1 MPVIA
6 IQGIRGGC
14 GATTVAA
21 GLAAAL
27 QNLNY
32 PVLLWDL
39 SPNNLLGQHLGL
51 PFSEPTGW
59 ANALVQDQPWHHAAF
74 TTEHAGIQL
83 LPFGLIDNI
92 QALSSLPTNW
102 LAKSLSRLDLPNN
115 SWVILDTPL
124 HPYFLSQQAEQV
136 ADIWLQVTEADP
148 ACHALMQSRLPPL
161 QNTLKKACVTPENT
175 LDNEPNHKVGST
187 AETSQISE
195 TQLDE
200 HKAKNDQHQDDEQN
214 ATLQRYWLVN
224 RYHTATL
231 LSRDIWQLWHTT
243 LGQWLIPSAIHQD
256 EALREA
262 LAKKQ
267 LINHCAPSSLAMQD
281 FLSLA
286 IWCKALLEQ
295 P

>member
-6 IQGIRGGC
+6 VQGIRGGC
-14 GATTVAA
+14 GTTTITA

-27 QNLNY
+27 QSLNY

-39 SPNNLLGQHLGL
+39 NPNNLLGQHLGL

-59 ANALVQDQPWHHAAF
+59 ANALTQEQPWHHAAF
-74 TTEHAGIQL
+74 NTEHTGLQL
-83 LPFGLIDNI
+83 LPFGLINNT
-92 QALSSLPTNW
+92 QTLNALPTNW
-102 LAKSLSRLDLPNN
+102 LTTALNRLDLPSNT
-115 SWVILDTPL
+115 WVILDTPL
-124 HPYFLSQQAEQV
+124 SPHFLSQQAEQA

-148 ACHALMQSRLPPL
+148 ACHALMQNRLPVKE
-161 QNTLKKACVTPENT
+161 NSAEETNATPN
-175 LDNEPNHKVGST
+175 S
-187 AETSQISE
+187 
-195 TQLDE
+195 
-200 HKAKNDQHQDDEQN
+200 EQN
-214 ATLQRYWLVN
+214 AALQRYWLVN
-224 RYHTATL
+224 RYHTSTL

-267 LINHCAPSSLAMQD
+267 LITRSAPGSLAMQD

-286 IWCKALLEQ
+286 TWCKSLLGHA
-295 P
+295 

>member
-14 GATTVAA
+14 GTTTVAA

-27 QNLNY
+27 QSLHF

-39 SPNNLLGQHLGL
+39 SPNNLLSQHIGL
-51 PFSEPTGW
+51 PFNEPTGW
-59 ANALVQDQPWHHAAF
+59 ASALTQGKPWHHAAF
-74 TTEHAGIQL
+74 TTEQAGIQL
-83 LPFGLIDNI
+83 LPFGLIDNV
-92 QALSSLPTNW
+92 QALNSFSANW
-102 LAKSLSRLDLPNN
+102 LTDALASLALPRN

-124 HPYFLSQQAEQV
+124 YPHFLSQQAEQV

-148 ACHALMQSRLPPL
+148 ACHALMQNRLPA
-161 QNTLKKACVTPENT
+161 QKHA
-175 LDNEPNHKVGST
+175 ST
-187 AETSQISE
+187 T
-195 TQLDE
+195 
-200 HKAKNDQHQDDEQN
+200 NPVVQDDTQDHKSDN
-214 ATLQRYWLVN
+214 AKEPAHQYESSLETRQRYWLVN
-224 RYHTATL
+224 RYHTATQ

-267 LINHCAPSSLAMQD
+267 LINHSAPGSLAMQD

>member
-27 QNLNY
+27 QSLNY

-59 ANALVQDQPWHHAAF
+59 ANAITQEQPWHHAAF
-74 TTEHAGIQL
+74 TTEHAGLQL
-83 LPFGLIDNI
+83 LPFGLINNI
-92 QALSSLPTNW
+92 QALNSLPEDW
-102 LAKSLSRLDLPNN
+102 LSKALTRLDLPRN

-124 HPYFLSQQAEQV
+124 YPHFLSQQAEQA

-148 ACHALMQSRLPPL
+148 ACHALMQSRLPTS
-161 QNTLKKACVTPENT
+161 QNMPTEANATPENT
-175 LDNEPNHKVGST
+175 SVSEPDHKLANT
-187 AETSQISE
+187 EITPQTSEPQPDAHK
-195 TQLDE
+195 TQNNL
-200 HKAKNDQHQDDEQN
+200 HQDDAKN
-214 ATLQRYWLVN
+214 ADLQRYWLVN

-267 LINHCAPSSLAMQD
+267 LITRSAPGSLAMQD

-286 IWCKALLEQ
+286 TWCKAQLER